1 VESGINNV
9 FAIMKATS
17 DDLGNP
23 VEKDEEIREKIYREM
38 ESVGLLEESKDAD
51 DFNDFDS
58 AFKQ

>member
-1 VESGINNV
+1 
-9 FAIMKATS
+9 MKATS